1 MTMIEHPL
9 TIRDAQIGDLPALLA
24 LYQSSGLDGPGNPDL
39 ARLEQAW
46 QQIQALPSARVRLA
60 ETDERPVGTLTLFV
74 LPMLSHQGTPSAVV
88 ESVGVAADLQGQG
101 VGRALMQDAIDLA
114 AAAGCYKLALSSNLR
129 RTEAHAFYEK
139 LGFEQ
144 HGKSFLIEL
153 KS

>member
-1 MTMIEHPL
+1 MNEHPL
-9 TIRDAQIGDLPALLA
+9 TIRDAQISDLPALLA
-24 LYQSSGLDGPGNPDL
+24 LYQSSGLDGPGNADL

-101 VGRALMQDAIDLA
+101 VGRALIKDAIALA

-144 HGKSFLIEL
+144 HGKSFQIEL
-153 KS
+153 KP